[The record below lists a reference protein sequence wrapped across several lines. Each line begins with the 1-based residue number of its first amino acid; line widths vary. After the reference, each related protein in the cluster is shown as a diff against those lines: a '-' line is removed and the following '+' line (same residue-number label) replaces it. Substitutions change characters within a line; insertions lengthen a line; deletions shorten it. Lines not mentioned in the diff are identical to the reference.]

1 MMKMLK
7 KKVMKILASNNYGA
21 LIVAR
26 LLYQTWHLMWFSQ
39 RLWEGSMHYSHFV
52 DDKTETHRDKV
63 TFPKSQN
70 S

>member
-7 KKVMKILASNNYGA
+7 KKVMKILASNNYGV

-39 RLWEGSMHYSHFV
+39 QLWEGRMHYSHFE
-52 DDKTETHRDKV
+52 DEKTETHRDKV